1 MGDGFSRR
9 VSVNVDAGVLAEP
22 LRSASLVT
30 RAQAGDQVAFTRLIS
45 ERQHELY
52 RTAWAILRNDQDA
65 LDATQDACLGAWRQL
80 PKLRDPARFDAWLMR
95 SLVNRCRTA
104 LRSRRRASVREIHLE
119 PTAGTELPSGARDID
134 ESFANSDA
142 IRIAFGRLNTDQRT
156 YLVLHYVEHR
166 PITEIAAIVGA
177 PEGTVKWR
185 LSEARRALENRL
197 AREDR

>member
-1 MGDGFSRR
+1 M
-9 VSVNVDAGVLAEP
+9 NVDAGVLAEP

-65 LDATQDACLGAWRQL
+65 LDATQDACLGAWREL
-80 PKLRDPARFDAWLMR
+80 PKLRDPERFDAWLMR

-104 LRSRRRASVREIHLE
+104 LRSRKRVSVREIQLE
-119 PTAGTELPSGARDID
+119 PTGGRELTSGGVEIA
-134 ESFANSDA
+134 ESIANSDA
-142 IRIAFGRLNTDQRT
+142 IRSAFGRLNADQRM

-166 PITEIAAIVGA
+166 SITEIAAVVGA
-177 PEGTVKWR
+177 PEGTIKWR